1 LDLDLEAA
9 VDAVKPHVK
18 GMPQIH
24 CGEGHKDPT
33 RMGKPFHMCVYVRV
47 YAVKPHVK
55 GMPQIHCGE
64 GHKDPT
70 RMGKPFYLCACV
82 HVYVVAHVK
91 GMLQIHCGEG
101 HKDPTRM
108 GKPFCLCACARVYV
122 TVHVC
127 VCGFSGSMPL
137 LDNGS
142 WTKHSWVTCTW
153 CVSCMF
159 VL

>member
-1 LDLDLEAA
+1 MDLDLEAA

-70 RMGKPFYLCACV
+70 RMGKPF
-82 HVYVVAHVK
+82 
-91 GMLQIHCGEG
+91 
-101 HKDPTRM
+101 
-108 GKPFCLCACARVYV
+108 CLCACARVYV